1 MRAARFKS
9 SSIIDKAVVDLV
21 SLSAHKWQ
29 CNKRSSKS
37 ATMPSMH
44 TIYHAYATVPSLRRH
59 IHTSAHSHSH
69 PHPYS
74 YRWKLRSIWMCRCK
88 HMLNWIE
95 IEFAILCA
103 AANAIFFAVREAP
116 SRLPSHSHTLPPP
129 SHSLTLLLLVFLF
142 YLPWGGESPDM
153 VMNLVGRKLCPP
165 ATVFDS

>member
-59 IHTSAHSHSH
+59 IHTSSHSHSH

-129 SHSLTLLLLVFLF
+129 PIALTHSSSFSVFILFTLGRRVAWHGYEL
-142 YLPWGGESPDM
+142 GRQK
-153 VMNLVGRKLCPP
+153 VMPSCH
-165 ATVFDS
+165 SIW